1 MIARRSITPSR
12 GAQWRLTTIT
22 DLVDI
27 QKIAKVIHPDL
38 SEKPEIFA
46 EKLSLFPEGCF
57 VLVENSALLGYA
69 FVHPWRLNDVPK
81 LDASLLALPLN
92 PECILIHD
100 VAVLPEARG
109 KGASELL
116 VQRTLTLAKKQNV
129 RVLALVSVY
138 GSHLHWLRLGF
149 ELAAVEALAPKL
161 ASYGE
166 TARYMVRRLG

>member
-1 MIARRSITPSR
+1 MIARHSITPSR

-27 QKIAKVIHPDL
+27 QKIAKAIHPDL

-57 VLVENSALLGYA
+57 VLVENGAVLGYA

-81 LDASLLALPLN
+81 LDASLLALPHN

-100 VAVLPEARG
+100 VAVLPEGRG
-109 KGASELL
+109 KD
-116 VQRTLTLAKKQNV
+116 
-129 RVLALVSVY
+129 
-138 GSHLHWLRLGF
+138 LGRF
-149 ELAAVEALAPKL
+149 
-161 ASYGE
+161 
-166 TARYMVRRLG
+166 R

>member
-1 MIARRSITPSR
+1 MIARRSITPSQ
-12 GAQWRLTTIT
+12 GAQWRLTKIT
-22 DLVDI
+22 DLVGI
-27 QKIAKVIHPDL
+27 EKIANVIHPDL

-57 VLVENSALLGYA
+57 VLVENGAVLGYA
-69 FVHPWRLNDVPK
+69 FVHPWRLNDIPK
-81 LDASLLALPLN
+81 LDAALLALPLN

-109 KGASELL
+109 KGASESL
-116 VQRTLTLAKKQNV
+116 VQRTSRLAKKQNV

-149 ELAAVEALAPKL
+149 ELVAVEALAPNL

-166 TARYMVRRLG
+166 TARYMVRRLD